1 MWARITEY
9 LPELLPAALRTV
21 ILTFVSMAFATV
33 IGAVMA
39 ALGYSRSRIVRLATR
54 VYVETSR
61 NTPELVQ
68 IYLWFF
74 VLPAVGIVLS
84 PAVAGVIALS
94 WAFGAYLTEV
104 VRGGIEAVD
113 TTQWEAAKVLGMPR
127 RLTWR
132 RVILPQAAR
141 NVLPVWASYFVS
153 MFKATAFLSVIT
165 VPELLYVTHEIA
177 SINFRYFELF
187 ALAGILY
194 FLMGY
199 PSLLVFERLERRWGK
214 ATRGEEH
221 AQVQPMASV

>member
-1 MWARITEY
+1 MWTRIAEY

-21 ILTFVSMAFATV
+21 VLTVVSMAFATLL
-33 IGAVMA
+33 GAVMA
-39 ALGYSRSRIVRLATR
+39 ALGYSRSRAVRWATR
-54 VYVETSR
+54 LYVETSR

-74 VLPAVGIVLS
+74 VLPTVGIVL
-84 PAVAGVIALS
+84 PPDVAGVIALS

-104 VRGGIEAVD
+104 VRGGIEAVETD
-113 TTQWEAAKVLGMPR
+113 QWEAAQVLGMPR

-199 PSLLVFERLERRWGK
+199 PSLLAFERLERRWGR
-214 ATRGEEH
+214 AVRPEEQ
-221 AQVQPMASV
+221 ARTQPMASV